1 MASADMKAVITL
13 TADASGVQSGVQS
26 AMKSLNGM
34 ADKFQSF
41 RGGPAG
47 QMIEQVIAF
56 SREAFEQMSQR
67 ITDAAHQ
74 YSPAA
79 MESANNLAVVQ
90 QQQDQ
95 RLASAFGDVVAM
107 IDNLNAQALID
118 VTDYIVEHKEEI
130 GKAMENMAILAVAI
144 ADVSAKLAVDFAE
157 SLNFVMDLLDHPV
170 DTLTSGKGVPD
181 GLAWTTS
188 PLLGV
193 LNLIVDKMGGD

>member
-34 ADKFQSF
+34 ASQFQSL

-47 QMIEQVIAF
+47 QMVEQLISY
-56 SREAFEQMSQR
+56 SREAFEKMSQR

-95 RLASAFGDVVAM
+95 RLANAFGDVVAM
-107 IDNLNAQALID
+107 IDNLNAQALKD
-118 VTDYIVEHKEEI
+118 VTDYIIEHKDSI

-144 ADVSAKLAVDFAE
+144 ADVSAKLAVDFAD
-157 SLNFVMDLLDHPV
+157 SLNFIMDLIEHPV
-170 DTLTSGKGVPD
+170 DTITSGKGVPD
-181 GLAWTTS
+181 GVAWS
-188 PLLGV
+188 INPVLGV